1 MMTNISVDKEQF
13 CFIPFITRE
22 VVAGTVNSRLT
33 TYLESGELEKK
44 TQLVLSAKTSH
55 TMLCGNADMINDVTQ
70 LLEQKGLRRHSRS
83 KPGQITIE
91 KYY

>member
-1 MMTNISVDKEQF
+1 
-13 CFIPFITRE
+13 
-22 VVAGTVNSRLT
+22 
-33 TYLESGELEKK
+33 
-44 TQLVLSAKTSH
+44 
-55 TMLCGNADMINDVTQ
+55 MLCGNADMINDVTQ